1 MDFIKE
7 LNKDL
12 QNGFSKRDLEKL
24 IGLPKNS
31 LSNIL
36 RGNKKLSQKS
46 KIKVGKWAA
55 SKKPDPLSILHTE
68 KGVIEVNSKN
78 GFIDKFTP
86 DVKQEE
92 NKDYSKEFPL
102 NKVDDGYNFD
112 GKKFLVIEDYTAYPM
127 KAIPKNQI
135 QAQMYL
141 KEKKAAD
148 NKIREAWVF
157 YKSQLNQ

>member
-46 KIKVGKWAA
+46 KIKVEKWAA
-55 SKKPDPLSILHTE
+55 SKKPDPLFLSKINAKNSIIGIQDVNKQASVTKPFEQPQTNYTINTIRHKKYKEVDPEEGSNSFFL
-68 KGVIEVNSKN
+68 KYGVFK
-78 GFIDKFTP
+78 
-86 DVKQEE
+86 
-92 NKDYSKEFPL
+92 Y
-102 NKVDDGYNFD
+102 DD
-112 GKKFLVIEDYTAYPM
+112 I
-127 KAIPKNQI
+127 
-135 QAQMYL
+135 
-141 KEKKAAD
+141 
-148 NKIREAWVF
+148 
-157 YKSQLNQ
+157 